1 MKRRYVVGICLI
13 VWSIC
18 IALSACSK
26 TTYELPS
33 DTSAIEEYIET
44 TSAVIE
50 EIAFDKEQPDKGYE
64 IAKLFSDI
72 VSDLNNIKIIPN
84 DTIETDLPSKGLRC
98 SICINDCDVT
108 EYDKLE
114 KLLCEVCTEDYCR
127 KILEEKAFL
136 NSDNKIY
143 YIAEDMRLDFYDYEE
158 SIITGCETDGN
169 TITYFCEAY
178 GTDGG
183 GNPKEALEYT
193 FSAVYDGENYLIS
206 DCSYNGYCNY
216 LLLCRTLVNSE
227 LTPQE
232 PLSDFDM
239 AISLAE
245 QIVSERKGAEFQLY
259 DMDFDGIP
267 ELLKYLG
274 IMDTSAWEIYKL
286 TGDQAVNIGYI
297 EYRDNEYDPVTGLT
311 FGDGVHIYRDKETDE
326 VFYVGEYSTEMHTEG
341 HYECSKFR
349 ICADKLDE
357 TVISRCEFYTY
368 DDCGESGN
376 RYIYY
381 NDIAGQQASPRYRV
395 DSNAEGFHFCN
406 ELEEYLS
413 QYEYLGIIDDTNTFS
428 AKSGDDFFE
437 YAEQFRNLPKLKEEQ
452 VYIDKTEYVTVCGT
466 EYDINS
472 YSVYIAI
479 SEKNFDTIDLSELKK
494 LSRLELLTIHNFT
507 GRKIDIAPLNE
518 LEKLRCLDIVGDY
531 NEEQLNELDKLEVF
545 NANLM
550 GTIEKQSIEIMSE
563 MNSLKCIGL
572 NNYAD
577 SLSILYDMEQFEAV
591 KYCCLQQQNGE
602 IEKLAEKRPDLL
614 LIYVP

>member
-13 VWSIC
+13 VWALC
-18 IALSACSK
+18 IVLSACTK
-26 TTYELPS
+26 TTYELPA

-44 TSAVIE
+44 TSAAIE
-50 EIAFDKEQPDKGYE
+50 ETNFDKEQHEKGYE
-64 IAKLFSDI
+64 IAKLFSDT

-98 SICINDCDVT
+98 TIRINDCDVT

-136 NSDNKIY
+136 DSDNKIY
-143 YIAEDMRLDFYDYEE
+143 YSAEDMRLDFYDYEE
-158 SIITGCETDGN
+158 SIITSCEADGD
-169 TITYFCEAY
+169 TIIYFCEAY

-183 GNPKEALEYT
+183 GNSKEVLKYT
-193 FSAVYDGENYLIS
+193 FSVVYDGEKYLIS

-227 LTPQE
+227 TAPEE
-232 PLSDFDM
+232 PLSDFDK
-239 AISLAE
+239 AIFLAE
-245 QIVSERKGAEFQLY
+245 QIVSERKRAEFQLY
-259 DMDFDGIP
+259 DMDFDGTP
-267 ELLKYLG
+267 ELLEYMG

-286 TGDQAVNIGYI
+286 TGDEAVYLGYI
-297 EYRDNEYDPVTGLT
+297 EYRDSEYDPVTGLT

-349 ICADKLDE
+349 ICADRLDE

-368 DDCGESGN
+368 DDCGNSGN

-395 DSNAEGFHFCN
+395 DSNAEGFRFCN

-413 QYEYLGIIDDTNTFS
+413 QYEYLGIIDGTNTFS
-428 AKSGDDFFE
+428 AKSGENFFE
-437 YAEQFRNLPKLKEEQ
+437 YAEQFRNLPKLKDEQ
-452 VYIDKTEYVTVCGT
+452 VYVDKTEYVTVCGT

-472 YSVYIAI
+472 YSAKIKI
-479 SEKNFDTIDLSELKK
+479 TEENFDSIDFTELKK
-494 LSRLELLTIHNFT
+494 LPKLELLTVDNLT
-507 GRKIDIAPLNE
+507 EKEIDIAPLNE
-518 LEKLRCLDIVGDY
+518 LENLRWLDISGEYDK
-531 NEEQLNELDKLEVF
+531 EQLKEFDKLEF
-545 NANLM
+545 LNNGAPL
-550 GTIEKQSIEIMSE
+550 EILAE
-563 MNSLKCIGL
+563 MDSLKCIDAGG
-572 NNYAD
+572 AD
-577 SLSILYDMEQFEAV
+577 NLSVLYNMEQLEAV
-591 KYCCLQQQNGE
+591 KYCYLQQQNGE
-602 IEKLAEKRPDLL
+602 IDKLAEKRPDLL